1 MQINSDNPIW
11 KKLILGEIQV
21 TLRYL
26 AAKIAL
32 SHLQLKVRIGKNG
45 YTVEKAALELYQ
57 VYKIGE
63 NLPAVKIDIQTFLN
77 C

>member
-11 KKLILGEIQV
+11 KKLILGETQV